1 MPHLTCWPSLR
12 LVHQTACWSQV
23 HWLFLPLLTCC
34 KKIERAAL
42 PRYFSLWK
50 KATIVAERPNTR
62 RKQDEVGF
70 FSCLPLTPEIGH
82 FGRFLHIRRMS
93 GLNGR

>member
-1 MPHLTCWPSLR
+1 LLHAARKLNGLR
-12 LVHQTACWSQV
+12 Y
-23 HWLFLPLLTCC
+23 
-34 KKIERAAL
+34 RAISASGK
-42 PRYFSLWK
+42 RV
-50 KATIVAERPNTR
+50 TIVAERPNTR